1 MISRNLIYFHLLID
15 FSLSSF
21 LMKKNHRFSSLP
33 KTFSI
38 QFSTLHP
45 LDHHLCMIL
54 PSESSPL
61 PPTKHLLCF
70 YLNSLA
76 ELLFFSGS
84 SCCNFFSPVHI
95 TTSEYMQK
103 SADILV
109 QILVL
114 ALVASLFLSLIPFSF
129 TDSALPILYFPAI
142 HVLYLLVPHLPTSF
156 SYMQSMPV
164 SSLPLLA
171 PTCYPT

>member
-1 MISRNLIYFHLLID
+1 MLDFSLDSSFSNKLLGVEEMISRNLIYFHLLID

-70 YLNSLA
+70 YLNRLLLSYYSSLA
-76 ELLFFSGS
+76 Q
-84 SCCNFFSPVHI
+84 VAV
-95 TTSEYMQK
+95 TS
-103 SADILV
+103 
-109 QILVL
+109 L
-114 ALVASLFLSLIPFSF
+114 ALSTSPPLSTCRSQLIYCFRSLFQ
-129 TDSALPILYFPAI
+129 
-142 HVLYLLVPHLPTSF
+142 HW
-156 SYMQSMPV
+156 
-164 SSLPLLA
+164 
-171 PTCYPT
+171 